1 MMSRNEK
8 PYLSLVFGN
17 LGSFVVKLSTLK
29 VVNSGKKEKQ
39 THGTLHWKVIRV
51 GIIIISL

>member
-1 MMSRNEK
+1 MSRNEK